1 MIEKAV
7 KEIKQRQQTIHE
19 QIKSLQAEAGKLG
32 KALSVLE
39 TLSDVAPEK
48 APAAKRT
55 KQPKAPKAKKRTM
68 SAAGRKAIGAAAKA
82 RWAKL
87 RAKKEGKAA
96 APAPV
101 KQRRLSAAGRKAI
114 IAATKAR
121 WAKIRAAKAPQAPK
135 AAHAERP
142 QGKLPLMAVVLKVLQ
157 AEKAQSIPEIIV
169 AVNKAGYA
177 SKSKTFA
184 TIIGQTLK
192 KAGAQ
197 VVRVKRG
204 LYALKG

>member
-1 MIEKAV
+1 MIANAV
-7 KEIKQRQQTIHE
+7 KVIKQRQE
-19 QIKSLQAEAGKLG
+19 AVNAQIKNLQAEAGKLG

-87 RAKKEGKAA
+87 RAKKEGKAET
-96 APAPV
+96 APAPA
-101 KQRRLSAAGRKAI
+101 KKRRLSAAGKKAI
-114 IAATKAR
+114 IAGIKAR
-121 WAKIRAAKAPQAPK
+121 WAKIKATKAPQAAQAK
-135 AAHAERP
+135 RP
-142 QGKLPLMAVVLKVLQ
+142 QNKPSLREIVLKVLQ
-157 AEKAQSIPEIIV
+157 AEKAQSIPEIIA
-169 AVNKAGYA
+169 AVNKAGYV

-192 KAGAQ
+192 NAGDK
-197 VVRVKRG
+197 VIRVKRG
-204 LYALKG
+204 LYALNA